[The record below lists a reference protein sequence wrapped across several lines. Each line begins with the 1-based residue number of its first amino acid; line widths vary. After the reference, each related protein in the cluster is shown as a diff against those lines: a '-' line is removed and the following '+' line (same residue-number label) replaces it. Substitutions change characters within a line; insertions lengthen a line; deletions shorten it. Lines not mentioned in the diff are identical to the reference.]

1 MAELELEEFEVVFL
15 RRPAAPTSY
24 DDETLERI
32 QAEHLAYLASLRDA
46 GHIVVNGPVID
57 QPDESLRGLSFFRTG
72 SLEETR
78 RLAEA
83 DPAVRAG
90 RLTVEVMHWWCP
102 SGRMVAAGR
111 PFTLDPDD

>member
-1 MAELELEEFEVVFL
+1 MTGLALEEFELVFL
-15 RRPAAPTSY
+15 RRPPNPTPY
-24 DDETLERI
+24 DDETLDRI
-32 QAEHLAYLASLRDA
+32 QAEHLAYLGSLRDA

-57 QPDESLRGLSFFRTG
+57 QPDPSLRGLSFFRTG

-90 RLTVEVMHWWCP
+90 RLVIEVMHWWCP
-102 SGRMVAAGR
+102 PGRMVAPGR
-111 PFTLDPDD
+111 AFVLGADD